1 MAAYEV
7 RHPIPA
13 HEHVYEARTAVEWRI
28 VYTPTNQ
35 VEYPVLLEMLLSP
48 HVEAPPTDVSVMG
61 HFLLLHGLSPQFL
74 MLISGLHVQIWTS
87 QQIKPALDSSSEVGA
102 TIEDQRHH
110 AMTLALNKWRD
121 SWIWSKLRTPPAQAV
136 GLYEERS
143 FPYWALAKFLHEKKG
158 MVLDGFIGKWSD
170 SERVVNIMRII
181 KAVQMTL
188 EHNTGMEE
196 HLSTEIGRQVASPGN
211 VRVSEDGE
219 GLDSMSISF
228 IMSRKPHTRED
239 LGISGAYG

>member
-1 MAAYEV
+1 MV
-7 RHPIPA
+7 RSLHS
-13 HEHVYEARTAVEWRI
+13 
-28 VYTPTNQ
+28 
-35 VEYPVLLEMLLSP
+35 LL
-48 HVEAPPTDVSVMG
+48 
-61 HFLLLHGLSPQFL
+61 
-74 MLISGLHVQIWTS
+74 IIGLHVQIWTS
-87 QQIKPALDSSSEVGA
+87 QQIKPALDSSSDVGA
-102 TIEDQRHH
+102 AIEDQRHH

-121 SWIWSKLRTPPAQAV
+121 SWIWSKLRIPPAQAI

-158 MVLDGFIGKWSD
+158 LVLDGFIGKWND

-211 VRVSEDGE
+211 VRVSEEGE

-228 IMSRKPHTRED
+228 IMSRKAHSRGD
-239 LGISGAYG
+239 WLSLGGTDK